1 MSNGFELLTE
11 KEAMWA
17 KMLMEVLRDNDVPCV
32 SIPVFGAGFVLKTG
46 VQERLQVLVPTEFME
61 QARDLL
67 DELFAGDNLVED
79 ETP

>member
-46 VQERLQVLVPTEFME
+46 VQERLQVLVPTEFVK

-79 ETP
+79 EMP

>member
-61 QARDLL
+61 RARDLL

-79 ETP
+79 EMP